1 MARCLLGFS
10 SILLALYAVGIPLLA
25 HAQERILAEVVIMRH
40 GIRAPIL
47 PSVSTPSLTQRPWVR
62 WENAPGQLT
71 HHGRQVVNIV
81 GHFQA
86 MAWRRMGLMPADCPV
101 SEAFTAI
108 ADTDQRTL
116 DTAQEF
122 VGASFPTCNIPVTPA
137 TALPENPFRP
147 VETTET
153 LRTATVA
160 MSRALEGFHPDP
172 VMVRTMKEFGEVME
186 NPDWNVAP
194 GKVSVV
200 GNEWPVLRGPL
211 LAAFQVTD
219 TFMMEY
225 EEGMTTGWGKLNEA
239 DVERLLSLNTLYA
252 RLTRRVSGVAEP
264 ETAVI
269 GRLINDAFVQS
280 VNGKRH
286 VTLIVGHDDTL
297 NALAGELDLHW
308 HAAGLPADMPLPAGA
323 LIFDLLDEGQHQ
335 LGVRFRYSA
344 PALDDARMPEQLQKH
359 GPVSM
364 TVISN
369 KCGEE
374 KVCSYSVFQK
384 IIHAHT

>member
-1 MARCLLGFS
+1 
-10 SILLALYAVGIPLLA
+10 
-25 HAQERILAEVVIMRH
+25 
-40 GIRAPIL
+40 
-47 PSVSTPSLTQRPWVR
+47 
-62 WENAPGQLT
+62 
-71 HHGRQVVNIV
+71 
-81 GHFQA
+81 
-86 MAWRRMGLMPADCPV
+86 
-101 SEAFTAI
+101 
-108 ADTDQRTL
+108 
-116 DTAQEF
+116 
-122 VGASFPTCNIPVTPA
+122 
-137 TALPENPFRP
+137 
-147 VETTET
+147 
-153 LRTATVA
+153 
-160 MSRALEGFHPDP
+160 
-172 VMVRTMKEFGEVME
+172 
-186 NPDWNVAP
+186 
-194 GKVSVV
+194 
-200 GNEWPVLRGPL
+200 
-211 LAAFQVTD
+211 
-219 TFMMEY
+219 
-225 EEGMTTGWGKLNEA
+225 MTTGWGKLNEA
-239 DVERLLSLNTLYA
+239 GVERLLSLNTLYA

-269 GRLINDAFVQS
+269 GRLINDAFAQS